1 MTTETWLAFFAA
13 SWLISLSPGA
23 GAVYA
28 MTCGLNHGFRRGY
41 AGTLG
46 LIAGIWTALAVASAG
61 LGALLAASAT
71 AFEVVRWMGV
81 AYLVWIGVQQWRAS
95 VAPVEARREVDP
107 VPARTLIARG
117 WALNA
122 TNPKAVLFMLAVVP
136 PFVDPAAA
144 LLPQYLA
151 IAATLAFTDLVVM
164 AGYTAFAARVLR
176 LLRDPAHLRWMNRA
190 FGAMFIGVAA
200 LLAAFKRSG

>member
-28 MTCGLNHGFRRGY
+28 MTCGLNHGFRLGY